1 MPDEFAQQPQQQQP
15 SQEREEK
22 LRNYGPTVLG
32 GLIVLA
38 IIVSGI
44 WFWQSKK
51 ATSKP
56 AQVTSQQQN
65 SLPLPSPTPIP
76 YPSFASPSPKPAF
89 SSPAPVST
97 ATPRPKAEKLPQ
109 TGFPILPFAAVSL
122 GMMGTGLILRRFS
135 SH

>member
-1 MPDEFAQQPQQQQP
+1 MPDEFREQPQQQQP
-15 SQEREEK
+15 VDQRQET

-51 ATSKP
+51 TTSKP
-56 AQVTSQQQN
+56 TQVTNQQQN

-76 YPSFASPSPKPAF
+76 YPAFSSPSPKSVSP
-89 SSPAPVST
+89 SPAPTST
-97 ATPRPKAEKLPQ
+97 PKAKAEQLPK
-109 TGFPILPFAAVSL
+109 TGFPLLPFAAVSF
-122 GMMGTGLILRRFS
+122 GIMGTGLILRRFS
-135 SH
+135 NR